1 MNLRILSSDAIW
13 VLIFFV
19 FTPSNA
25 TSMTFSQQIL
35 GGKLFL
41 VGKKVMLVL
50 GRIRTNN
57 NLPPRNFCG

>member
-1 MNLRILSSDAIW
+1 MLYEFLYIYIY
-13 VLIFFV
+13 IY

-41 VGKKVMLVL
+41 VCKKVMLVL
-50 GRIRTNN
+50 VHMRTNN